1 MRRRET
7 ELSPFRRE
15 GLLRRAAPFAVA
27 MILAFAALELPAES
41 RDSDRILA
49 AVAVNAVLVAMVL
62 GFPWARLPRYADVL
76 PPLLYLVVVSLLR
89 DGTGGATSGYSTL
102 MILPI
107 FWLALYGTRPQ
118 LAVGVAGV
126 AILLGLP
133 PLAIGEPEYPDQ
145 EWRRALIG
153 TTVAGIVGLAVQDLV
168 EQIRQRADALHTVS
182 EAVGRR
188 THEMETRWAICEAAR
203 QVAKARWVCLLEPDA
218 NGRRLVTTAATSPEV
233 EGTEAW
239 LTNEHSPAVRA
250 FESGR
255 PVFLQELD
263 DPEVFRGGAGE
274 ARPVASALFHSVPG
288 RDGTMAVIAAAWDE
302 PVKRLPETLPSVM
315 EALTAEAAG
324 VIERTTL
331 ILRLESAVKVDEP
344 TGLPNQRAF
353 QEELPRELS
362 RARRSQKSLSV
373 ALLDVGEF
381 DLNADGELSS
391 QDRRAL
397 RNLADRWRRL
407 IGPADML
414 AALEPGRFGAILPE
428 VGDADARTA
437 TRRLQEAAPP
447 DRPCHVGVATWD
459 GFELPAALVSRA
471 ETELQLERATASS
484 ARD

>member
-27 MILAFAALELPAES
+27 MILAFAAIELPAES
-41 RDSDRILA
+41 RDSQRLYTAGALNLLLI
-49 AVAVNAVLVAMVL
+49 AMVVGL
-62 GFPWARLPRYADVL
+62 PWAKLPRFADVL

-89 DGTGGATSGYSTL
+89 DGAGGASSGYSTL
-102 MILPI
+102 MVLPI
-107 FWLALYGTRPQ
+107 FWLALYGSRAQ

-126 AILLGLP
+126 AILLGMP
-133 PLAIGEPEYPDQ
+133 PLVIGEPEYPDE

-168 EQIRQRADALHTVS
+168 EQIRQRADALQTVS

-188 THEMETRWAICEAAR
+188 THEIETRWAICEAAR

-218 NGRRLVTTAATSPEV
+218 NARRLVTTAATSPEV

-239 LTNEHSPAVRA
+239 LTAESSPAVRA
-250 FESGR
+250 YESNR
-255 PVFLQELD
+255 PVFAQNLGDEEL
-263 DPEVFRGGAGE
+263 FRGAGGE
-274 ARPVASALFHSVPG
+274 SRPAASALFHPVAG
-288 RDGTMAVIAAAWDE
+288 RDGAMAVIAAAWDE

-331 ILRLESAVKVDEP
+331 ILRLESAVKVDP
-344 TGLPNQRAF
+344 ATGLPNQRAF
-353 QEELPRELS
+353 QEELPREIS
-362 RARRSQKSLSV
+362 RARRSAKTLSV

-381 DLNADGELSS
+381 SLDTEGELSS
-391 QDRRAL
+391 NDRRTL

-407 IGPADML
+407 VGPTDLL
-414 AALEPGRFGAILPE
+414 AALEPGRFGVVFPE
-428 VGDADARTA
+428 LEDAAARETV
-437 TRRLQEAAPP
+437 RRLQEAAPP
-447 DRPCHVGVATWD
+447 ERPCHVGVATWD
-459 GFELPAALVSRA
+459 RFELPAALVARA
-471 ETELQLERATASS
+471 ESELQLERAATSS